1 MQVHGSLTTT
11 SLPDL
16 MRQIYVERRTGE
28 LILKQDKIK
37 KQIYFELGHVVFAAS
52 NQRED
57 KLGEALVRHG
67 RLTRQQLEELL
78 PTLGKTRHLG
88 KTLVEHG
95 VLNERELITYVT
107 FQIIDIIYSLFSWTT
122 GEYEFQEGE
131 YNRAPEELKLKFS
144 TATIILEGI
153 RRMEDMDLI
162 RRGLGDLN
170 RLISPTS
177 SPLLRMQSLALKPVE
192 RQVLDLVT
200 EPMDILRLLILA
212 APEPPKRVI
221 QSLYGLISVGLLQQT
236 AAPELSTE
244 TGRFVVPK
252 EVQRQ
257 VEAAPP
263 LDYRSP
269 YRNQAVPPQR
279 SDMEQI
285 VSEIP
290 ELKNRIATNDPMVIL
305 GVKPQSTPIEIRDA
319 YYTLAA
325 RFHPDK
331 FIQMPRNVRADV
343 EMIFAKITESYNRI
357 RAQVAGGITG
367 RATGANPSMAAIIA
381 AQQANRTTAQQTP
394 LDPLLVNN
402 AGQSVRS
409 SATQTATD
417 PLLVQDPHME
427 APKGWKTGGYNPAA
441 PRPAIPQAPAP
452 PPARAKGQEEIIYPG
467 YEMHKMPMKGS
478 GGVPSLDSAFT
489 DLIDYLEDRRAPLF
503 VTDSL
508 TLLFRTRPPI
518 YVDRTRVVEAIVG
531 WARQKA
537 SWTGKP
543 MHELLISALSSIKHA
558 EQARV
563 IKDFDPHNFYPSF
576 IQELASYCPPGETQ
590 EFLLKARSL

>member
-1 MQVHGSLTTT
+1 MQVQGSLTTT

-16 MRQIYVERRTGE
+16 MRQIYVERRSGE

-78 PTLGKTRHLG
+78 PTLGRTRHLG
-88 KTLVEHG
+88 KTLVEIG

-107 FQIIDIIYSLFSWTT
+107 FQIIDIIYSLFTWTT

-131 YNRAPEELKLKFS
+131 YNKAPEELKLKFS

-170 RLISPTS
+170 RLIAPTS
-177 SPLLRMQSLALKPVE
+177 SPLLRMQSLTLKPVE

-212 APEPPKRVI
+212 APESPKRVI
-221 QSLYGLISVGLLQQT
+221 QSLYGLLSVGLLQQT
-236 AAPELSTE
+236 IAPELSTE

-252 EVQRQ
+252 DVQQQ
-257 VEAAPP
+257 VEFAPP
-263 LDYRSP
+263 LDYRNP
-269 YRNQAVPPQR
+269 YRNQATPPQR
-279 SDMEQI
+279 SDMDQI
-285 VSEIP
+285 LSEIP
-290 ELKNRIATNDPMVIL
+290 EFKKRIASNDPMVIL
-305 GVKPQSTPIEIRDA
+305 GITPQSTPIEIRDT

-357 RAQVAGGITG
+357 RAQVATTG
-367 RATGANPSMAAIIA
+367 RFTGANPSIAAIIA
-381 AQQANRTTAQQTP
+381 AQQANRATALP

-402 AGQSVRS
+402 AGERVQTSVP
-409 SATQTATD
+409 QTATD
-417 PLLVQDPHME
+417 PLLIQDPHME
-427 APKGWKTGGYNPAA
+427 VHRGWRTEGYSSKHPV
-441 PRPAIPQAPAP
+441 PQP
-452 PPARAKGQEEIIYPG
+452 PMRVKEQEEIVYPG
-467 YEMHKMPMKGS
+467 YEMHKLPMKGTTGS
-478 GGVPSLDSAFT
+478 PSIESAFT

-518 YVDRTRVVEAIVG
+518 YVDRTRVVETIVT

-576 IQELASYCPPGETQ
+576 IQELASYCPPGENQ
-590 EFLLKARSL
+590 EFLLKARSI

>member
-122 GEYEFQEGE
+122 GEHEFQEGE

-212 APEPPKRVI
+212 TPEPPKRVI

-236 AAPELSTE
+236 AAPELSSE

-257 VEAAPP
+257 VETAPP
-263 LDYRSP
+263 MDYRNP
-269 YRNQAVPPQR
+269 YRNQAASSQR
-279 SDMEQI
+279 SDMDQI

-290 ELKNRIATNDPMVIL
+290 EIKKRIATNDPMVIL
-305 GVKPQSTPIEIRDA
+305 GVNPQSTPIEIRDA

-331 FIQMPRNVRADV
+331 FIQMPRTVRADV
-343 EMIFAKITESYNRI
+343 ETIFAKITESYNKI
-357 RAQVAGGITG
+357 RAQVAGGMTG
-367 RATGANPSMAAIIA
+367 RVTGANPSMAAIIA
-381 AQQANRTTAQQTP
+381 AQQANRTTARQTP

-402 AGQSVRS
+402 AGESIRS
-409 SATQTATD
+409 SATQTAAD

-427 APKGWKTGGYNPAA
+427 TSKGWKTGVYSPTA
-441 PRPAIPQAPAP
+441 PRPIPQSP
-452 PPARAKGQEEIIYPG
+452 PPARTKDREEIIYPG
-467 YEMHKMPMKGS
+467 YELHKMPMKGS
-478 GGVPSLDSAFT
+478 GGIPSLDNAFT

-543 MHELLISALSSIKHA
+543 MHELLVSALSSIKHA

-563 IKDFDPHNFYPSF
+563 IKDFDSHNFYPGF

>member
-1 MQVHGSLTTT
+1 MQVQGSLTTT

-78 PTLGKTRHLG
+78 PTLGRTRHLG

-95 VLNERELITYVT
+95 VLNDRELITYVT
-107 FQIIDIIYSLFSWTT
+107 FQIIDIIYSLFAWTT

-153 RRMEDMDLI
+153 RRMEDLDLI

-200 EPMDILRLLILA
+200 EPMDILQLIILA
-212 APEPPKRVI
+212 APESPKRVI

-236 AAPELSTE
+236 AAPELSRE

-252 EVQRQ
+252 DVQQQ
-257 VEAAPP
+257 VESAPP
-263 LDYRSP
+263 LDYRNP
-269 YRNQAVPPQR
+269 YRNQVTPPQR
-279 SDMEQI
+279 SDIEQI
-285 VSEIP
+285 ANEIP
-290 ELKNRIATNDPMVIL
+290 EFKNRIATNDPMVIL

-343 EMIFAKITESYNRI
+343 DMIFAKITESYNRI
-357 RAQVAGGITG
+357 RAQVAVTG
-367 RATGANPSMAAIIA
+367 YTTGANPSMAAIIA
-381 AQQANRTTAQQTP
+381 AQQANRSAVPQTP

-402 AGQSVRS
+402 AGESVRAS
-409 SATQTATD
+409 IPQTATD
-417 PLLVQDPHME
+417 PLLVQDPHVE
-427 APKGWKTGGYNPAA
+427 TPKRWKTAGYSPANVNV
-441 PRPAIPQAPAP
+441 PRPPQTPAP
-452 PPARAKGQEEIIYPG
+452 TPSRGQEDIVYPG
-467 YEMHKMPMKGS
+467 YEMHKLPKKGTGMPS
-478 GGVPSLDSAFT
+478 IESAFT

-518 YVDRTRVVEAIVG
+518 YVDRTRVVEVIAT

-543 MHELLISALSSIKHA
+543 MHELLVSALSSIKHA
-558 EQARV
+558 DQARV
-563 IKDFDPHNFYPSF
+563 IKDFDPHNFYPIF
-576 IQELASYCPPGETQ
+576 IQELASYCPPGENQ